1 MKFSVMVYFS
11 YGNGVIKSRRD
22 PRRTITFSRS
32 FRRKVTAAAVK
43 GKLHSSLS
51 TLHSVYVFGGNIM
64 LPYLALLLS
73 AVLVL
78 VDQLTKIAVQHW
90 LKPIGDFPL
99 IDGVL
104 HLTYLEN
111 RGMAFG
117 MMQGQKWLLIW
128 VTAIVLLV
136 LIAAVMMGKVKK
148 PATLFTVA
156 VIIGGGVG
164 NLIDR
169 IYRGYV
175 IDFIYVKI
183 INFAIF
189 NFADICAVCGAGLLL
204 VSVIVD
210 EVREHKRKKSAVT
223 DETEENGDSPKDNE

>member
-1 MKFSVMVYFS
+1 
-11 YGNGVIKSRRD
+11 
-22 PRRTITFSRS
+22 
-32 FRRKVTAAAVK
+32 
-43 GKLHSSLS
+43 
-51 TLHSVYVFGGNIM
+51 M

-99 IDGVL
+99 IEDVL
-104 HLTYLEN
+104 HMTYLEN

-117 MMQGQKWLLIW
+117 MMQGQQWLLIW

-136 LIAAVMMGKVKK
+136 LIAAVMMGKIKK

-189 NFADICAVCGAGLLL
+189 NFADICVTCGTVVLLYILLREMMQEEKAGKAATK
-204 VSVIVD
+204 
-210 EVREHKRKKSAVT
+210 H
-223 DETEENGDSPKDNE
+223 NG

>member
-1 MKFSVMVYFS
+1 
-11 YGNGVIKSRRD
+11 
-22 PRRTITFSRS
+22 
-32 FRRKVTAAAVK
+32 
-43 GKLHSSLS
+43 
-51 TLHSVYVFGGNIM
+51 M

-78 VDQLTKIAVQHW
+78 VDHLTKIAVQHW

-99 IDGVL
+99 MDGVL
-104 HLTYLEN
+104 HMTYLEN

-117 MMQGQKWLLIW
+117 MMQGQQWLLIW

-136 LIAAVMMGKVKK
+136 LIAEVMLGKVKK

-189 NFADICAVCGAGLLL
+189 NFADICVTCGTAVLLCIL
-204 VSVIVD
+204 L
-210 EVREHKRKKSAVT
+210 REMMQ
-223 DETEENGDSPKDNE
+223 EEKTGKAAKTP

>member
-1 MKFSVMVYFS
+1 
-11 YGNGVIKSRRD
+11 
-22 PRRTITFSRS
+22 
-32 FRRKVTAAAVK
+32 
-43 GKLHSSLS
+43 
-51 TLHSVYVFGGNIM
+51 M

-136 LIAAVMMGKVKK
+136 LIPAVMMGKVKK

-189 NFADICAVCGAGLLL
+189 NFADICVTCGTAVLLFILLREMMLEEKAGKA
-204 VSVIVD
+204 
-210 EVREHKRKKSAVT
+210 EKKH
-223 DETEENGDSPKDNE
+223 NG

>member
-1 MKFSVMVYFS
+1 
-11 YGNGVIKSRRD
+11 
-22 PRRTITFSRS
+22 
-32 FRRKVTAAAVK
+32 
-43 GKLHSSLS
+43 
-51 TLHSVYVFGGNIM
+51 M

-99 IDGVL
+99 IEDVL
-104 HLTYLEN
+104 HMTYLEN

-117 MMQGQKWLLIW
+117 MMQGQQWLLIW

-136 LIAAVMMGKVKK
+136 LIAAVMMGKIKK

-156 VIIGGGVG
+156 VIIGGGAG

-189 NFADICAVCGAGLLL
+189 NFADICVTCGTVVLLYILLREMMQEEKAGKAATK
-204 VSVIVD
+204 
-210 EVREHKRKKSAVT
+210 H
-223 DETEENGDSPKDNE
+223 NG

>member
-1 MKFSVMVYFS
+1 
-11 YGNGVIKSRRD
+11 
-22 PRRTITFSRS
+22 
-32 FRRKVTAAAVK
+32 
-43 GKLHSSLS
+43 
-51 TLHSVYVFGGNIM
+51 M

-73 AVLVL
+73 AVLV
-78 VDQLTKIAVQHW
+78 VADQLLKVAVQHW
-90 LKPIGDFPL
+90 LKPVGDVPL

-136 LIAAVMMGKVKK
+136 LIAAIMMGKIRK

-189 NFADICAVCGAGLLL
+189 NFADICVTCGTIVLLFILLREMVQEEKAG
-204 VSVIVD
+204 
-210 EVREHKRKKSAVT
+210 KAAKT
-223 DETEENGDSPKDNE
+223 P

>member
-1 MKFSVMVYFS
+1 
-11 YGNGVIKSRRD
+11 
-22 PRRTITFSRS
+22 
-32 FRRKVTAAAVK
+32 
-43 GKLHSSLS
+43 
-51 TLHSVYVFGGNIM
+51 M

-189 NFADICAVCGAGLLL
+189 NFADICVTCGTAVLLFILLREMMLEEKAGKA
-204 VSVIVD
+204 
-210 EVREHKRKKSAVT
+210 EKKQ
-223 DETEENGDSPKDNE
+223 NG

>member
-1 MKFSVMVYFS
+1 
-11 YGNGVIKSRRD
+11 
-22 PRRTITFSRS
+22 
-32 FRRKVTAAAVK
+32 
-43 GKLHSSLS
+43 
-51 TLHSVYVFGGNIM
+51 M

-128 VTAIVLLV
+128 VTAIVMLV

-189 NFADICAVCGAGLLL
+189 NFADICVTCGTAVLLFILLREMMLEEKAGKA
-204 VSVIVD
+204 
-210 EVREHKRKKSAVT
+210 EKKH
-223 DETEENGDSPKDNE
+223 NG

>member
-1 MKFSVMVYFS
+1 
-11 YGNGVIKSRRD
+11 
-22 PRRTITFSRS
+22 
-32 FRRKVTAAAVK
+32 
-43 GKLHSSLS
+43 
-51 TLHSVYVFGGNIM
+51 M

-189 NFADICAVCGAGLLL
+189 NFADICVTCGTAVLLFILLREMMLEEKAGKA
-204 VSVIVD
+204 
-210 EVREHKRKKSAVT
+210 EKKH
-223 DETEENGDSPKDNE
+223 NG

>member
-1 MKFSVMVYFS
+1 
-11 YGNGVIKSRRD
+11 
-22 PRRTITFSRS
+22 
-32 FRRKVTAAAVK
+32 
-43 GKLHSSLS
+43 
-51 TLHSVYVFGGNIM
+51 M

-99 IDGVL
+99 IEDVL
-104 HLTYLEN
+104 HMTYLEN

-117 MMQGQKWLLIW
+117 MMQGQQWLLIW

-136 LIAAVMMGKVKK
+136 LIAAAMMGKIKK
-148 PATLFTVA
+148 SATLFTVA

-189 NFADICAVCGAGLLL
+189 NFADICVTCGTVVLLYILLREMMQEEKAGKAATK
-204 VSVIVD
+204 
-210 EVREHKRKKSAVT
+210 H
-223 DETEENGDSPKDNE
+223 NG

>member
-1 MKFSVMVYFS
+1 
-11 YGNGVIKSRRD
+11 
-22 PRRTITFSRS
+22 
-32 FRRKVTAAAVK
+32 
-43 GKLHSSLS
+43 
-51 TLHSVYVFGGNIM
+51 M

-99 IDGVL
+99 IEDVL
-104 HLTYLEN
+104 HMTYLEN

-117 MMQGQKWLLIW
+117 MMQGQQWLLIW

-136 LIAAVMMGKVKK
+136 LIAAVMMGKIKK

-156 VIIGGGVG
+156 VIIGGGAG

-189 NFADICAVCGAGLLL
+189 NFADICITCGTVVLLYILLREMMQEEKAGKAATK
-204 VSVIVD
+204 
-210 EVREHKRKKSAVT
+210 H
-223 DETEENGDSPKDNE
+223 NG

>member
-1 MKFSVMVYFS
+1 
-11 YGNGVIKSRRD
+11 
-22 PRRTITFSRS
+22 
-32 FRRKVTAAAVK
+32 
-43 GKLHSSLS
+43 
-51 TLHSVYVFGGNIM
+51 M

-99 IDGVL
+99 MDGVL
-104 HLTYLEN
+104 HMTYLEN

-117 MMQGQKWLLIW
+117 MMQGQQWLLIW

-136 LIAAVMMGKVKK
+136 LIAAVMLGKVKK

-189 NFADICAVCGAGLLL
+189 NFADICVTCGTAVLLCIL
-204 VSVIVD
+204 L
-210 EVREHKRKKSAVT
+210 REMMQ
-223 DETEENGDSPKDNE
+223 EEKTGKAAKTP